1 MNTDFRMNQNRWLLL
16 TVLLGMF
23 GVSCSAPE
31 APKVTFEDRPS
42 SYSVSKYQGASTS
55 STREYLANSDEFIG
69 ANQSSLNRA
78 IADLSA
84 ADQARAEERA
94 RLAASASSSTSS
106 SGYSVSEKSSS
117 RQTGNEAEMCRCT
130 YDALKGEVRSGG
142 QNTIRIRTKNY
153 TWEIVYRFGNGS
165 YLMDGSGNLEG
176 RMISV
181 VFEND
186 RPTRVSC
193 SSGTGSCRVLSSSR
207 L

>member
-1 MNTDFRMNQNRWLLL
+1 MNTGFRLNQNGLLLL
-16 TVLLGMF
+16 TLLLGMF

-42 SYSVSKYQGASTS
+42 SYSVSKYQGASAS
-55 STREYLANSDEFIG
+55 STREYLANSDEFIS
-69 ANQSSLNRA
+69 ANRTSLNRA
-78 IADLSA
+78 IEDLSA

-94 RLAASASSSTSS
+94 RRAASTSS
-106 SGYSVSEKSSS
+106 SGYSVSENASS

-142 QNTIRIRTKNY
+142 QNTIRVRTKNY

-165 YLMDGSGNLEG
+165 YLMNGSGNLEG
-176 RMISV
+176 RMIGV

-186 RPTRVSC
+186 RPTQVSC
-193 SSGTGSCRVLSSSR
+193 SAGTGSCRVLSSYR